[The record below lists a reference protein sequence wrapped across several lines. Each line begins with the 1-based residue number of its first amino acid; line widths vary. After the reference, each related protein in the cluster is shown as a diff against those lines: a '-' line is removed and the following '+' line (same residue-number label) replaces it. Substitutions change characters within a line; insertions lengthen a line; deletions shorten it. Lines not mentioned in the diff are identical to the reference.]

1 MADPLA
7 RMSAPLPPA
16 PPTSAL
22 WRLARKAL
30 FAIDAEAV
38 HHLAMTSLA
47 AWSRVCS
54 VDRPSADVSRAPS
67 LPVDALGLRFPNPLG
82 LAAGFD
88 KDAVAVP
95 AWQALGFGFIEVGT
109 VTARAQPGNDRPRLF
124 RIPADRALKNRMG
137 FNNAGAAAC
146 ARRLEDWRA
155 AGRVKVPVGVNIG
168 KTKVVDNAEAAADY
182 RESFRAVA
190 DVADYVVVNVSS
202 PNTPGLRALQ
212 QKDELLRVL
221 DVVSSENAQR
231 PTPRPVL
238 VKLAPDLALEDARG
252 CAEAA
257 VQSGCKGLVLTNT
270 TIDPTGLAGP
280 VPEGPGGIS
289 GAPLFTRSTEM
300 LRALAGEYAGQLT
313 FIGAGG
319 IEDGATLQAKMQAG
333 AALAQAYTGFVY
345 GGPGFVRRALREL
358 IELQR
363 EGAADLRKIPA

>member
-1 MADPLA
+1 MADSIARTTLA
-7 RMSAPLPPA
+7 VTHA
-16 PPTSAL
+16 PPVPAA
-22 WRLARKAL
+22 WRLARKLL

-38 HHLAMTSLA
+38 HHLAMASLS

-54 VDRPSADVSRAPS
+54 VDRPTSDVARAPA
-67 LPVDALGLRFPNPLG
+67 LRVEALGLVFPNPLG

-109 VTARAQPGNDRPRLF
+109 VTARAQPGNERPRLF

-137 FNNAGAAAC
+137 FNNQGATAC
-146 ARRLEDWRA
+146 ALRLERFRS

-168 KTKVVDNAEAAADY
+168 KTKVVENAEAADDY
-182 RESFRAVA
+182 RQSFCAVA

-212 QKDELLRVL
+212 QKDDLQRVL
-221 DVVSSENAQR
+221 DVIGGENAR
-231 PTPRPVL
+231 RSAPRPVL

-257 VQSGCKGLVLTNT
+257 VQSGCRGLVLTNT
-270 TIDPTGLAGP
+270 TIDPAGLTGP

-289 GAPLFTRSTEM
+289 GAPLFARSTEM
-300 LRALAGEYAGQLT
+300 LRALAGEYGGKLT
-313 FIGAGG
+313 FMGAGG
-319 IEDGATLQAKMQAG
+319 IEDGATLQAKLDAG
-333 AALAQAYTGFVY
+333 AALTQVYTGFVY
-345 GGPGFVRRALREL
+345 GGPGMVRRTLRQVL
-358 IELQR
+358 AQR
-363 EGAADLRKIPA
+363 QQGPATATPPP